1 MVRRSVWIAFGF
13 LCLLSAT
20 AWVVPSGREE
30 LPALERQGLVFGA
43 VGLAAL
49 CFTVRRQAVRTDWQ
63 LVVAGIGFF
72 GLPTV
77 VVEVARGSVGET
89 SRSALFA
96 MVPVVVVLVIV
107 TGSAADGARRLLV
120 PALVGLGGL
129 LLLVPLDF
137 SSSVRGDIMLGLLSA
152 AVVVVGVCSVWLFRV
167 LDGVELAEAAAGIGL
182 ANALFLLVCGAIRG
196 ELVWNWSGLASV
208 ASLSSLV
215 DVVEVVLIVWLLREM
230 PPARFAARY
239 LLIPLLTILESF
251 VVLRPEWTV
260 RMGFGTV
267 LLAVGTGTLLLLK
280 DADEDVVLSL
290 R

>member
-1 MVRRSVWIAFGF
+1 MVPRSVWIAFGL

-20 AWVVPSGREE
+20 AWVVPYAGEQ
-30 LPALERQGLVFGA
+30 LPGLERQGLLFGA

-49 CFTVRRQAVRTDWQ
+49 CFTGCRQVVRAGWRLA
-63 LVVAGIGFF
+63 VAGVGFF
-72 GLPTV
+72 GLPILI
-77 VVEVARGSVGET
+77 VEAARGSVGEI

-107 TGSAADGARRLLV
+107 TGSTAGGARRLLI

-129 LLLVPLDF
+129 LLLLPLDF
-137 SSSVRGDIMLGLLSA
+137 STSMRGQAMLGLISA

-167 LDGVELAEAAAGIGL
+167 LDGMELPEAAAGIGL
-182 ANALFLLVCGAIRG
+182 ANALFLLVCGAVRG

-215 DVVEVVLIVWLLREM
+215 DVVEIVLIVWLLREM

-239 LLIPLLTILESF
+239 LLIPLVTIVESF
-251 VVLRPEWTV
+251 IVMRPQWTA
-260 RMGFGTV
+260 RMGFGTM
-267 LLAVGTGTLLLLK
+267 LLAVGAAALLLLK
-280 DADEDVVLSL
+280 DVDEDAVLSF